1 MSRGWRDSVDGGA
14 TSRRGGRYGLV
25 GRIVA
30 MLRGMY
36 GDAVSSSSRAVPDVA
51 WAIHELDFQKLV
63 TLPGVLAAEP
73 ASDQG
78 RDMSDRDDSL
88 I

>member
-1 MSRGWRDSVDGGA
+1 
-14 TSRRGGRYGLV
+14 
-25 GRIVA
+25 
-30 MLRGMY
+30 MY
-36 GDAVSSSSRAVPDVA
+36 GDAVSSSRRAVPDVA
-51 WAIHELDFQKLV
+51 WAIHERDFQKLV

-73 ASDQG
+73 ASGQG